1 MGNCFALCKPSKRL
15 CIRDHVAAKSRRVIQ
30 VVKMDGKIMEFSTPI
45 IVKDILVNFSGSG
58 IGLSKE
64 ASEHLPP
71 NYELKMGKAYY
82 MLPSISS
89 VCTPADISSTTADD
103 EKASTGGGV
112 KRIKIVIT
120 KQQLQDLLTK
130 QISVEDVLLRLEKQT
145 CDSVDSL
152 KNWKPKLESI
162 PEGSE

>member
-1 MGNCFALCKPSKRL
+1 MGNCVAPCNTSKEP
-15 CIRDHVAAKSRRVIQ
+15 CITDVAAKPERVLQ
-30 VVKMDGKIMEFSTPI
+30 VVKMDGKVLEFSMPTT
-45 IVKDILVNFSGSG
+45 VKDILVNFSGTG

-71 NYELKMGKAYY
+71 NYELKMGKVYY
-82 MLPSISS
+82 ML
-89 VCTPADISSTTADD
+89 PADISSTPDD
-103 EKASTGGGV
+103 VEKADIGV

-130 QISVEDVLLRLEKQT
+130 QISVEDVLLGLEKRT
-145 CDSVDSL
+145 CDSLDSP
-152 KNWKPKLESI
+152 KNWTPKLESI

>member
-1 MGNCFALCKPSKRL
+1 MGNCVAPCKTRKEL
-15 CIRDHVAAKSRRVIQ
+15 CITDVAAKPERVLQ
-30 VVKMDGKIMEFSTPI
+30 VVKMDGKVLEFSMPT
-45 IVKDILVNFSGSG
+45 IVKDILVNFSGTG

-71 NYELKMGKAYY
+71 NYELKMGKVYY
-82 MLPSISS
+82 ML
-89 VCTPADISSTTADD
+89 PADISSTPDD
-103 EKASTGGGV
+103 VEKADRGV

-130 QISVEDVLLRLEKQT
+130 QISVEDVLLGLEKRT
-145 CDSVDSL
+145 CDSLDSP

>member
-1 MGNCFALCKPSKRL
+1 MGNCVAPCKPSKGL
-15 CIRDHVAAKSRRVIQ
+15 CITDVAGKRERVLQ
-30 VVKMDGKIMEFSTPI
+30 VVKMDGKVLEFSTPT
-45 IVKDILVNFSGSG
+45 IVKDILVNFSGTG

-71 NYELKMGKAYY
+71 NYELKTGKVYY
-82 MLPSISS
+82 ML
-89 VCTPADISSTTADD
+89 PADISSTPHDD
-103 EKASTGGGV
+103 VDIGV

-130 QISVEDVLLRLEKQT
+130 QISVEDVLLGLEKQT
-145 CDSVDSL
+145 CDSLDSP

>member
-1 MGNCFALCKPSKRL
+1 MLQQS
-15 CIRDHVAAKSRRVIQ
+15 VRVLQ
-30 VVKMDGKIMEFSTPI
+30 VVKMDGKVLEFSTPTT
-45 IVKDILVNFSGSG
+45 VKDILVNFSGTG

-71 NYELKMGKAYY
+71 NYELKMGKVYY
-82 MLPSISS
+82 ML
-89 VCTPADISSTTADD
+89 PADISSTPHDD
-103 EKASTGGGV
+103 VDIGV

-130 QISVEDVLLRLEKQT
+130 QISVEDVLLGLEKQT
-145 CDSVDSL
+145 CDSLDSP